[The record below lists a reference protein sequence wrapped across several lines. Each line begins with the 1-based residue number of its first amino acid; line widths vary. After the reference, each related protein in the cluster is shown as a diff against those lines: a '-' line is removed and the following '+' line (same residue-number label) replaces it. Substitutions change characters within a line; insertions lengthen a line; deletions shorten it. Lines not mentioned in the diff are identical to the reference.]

1 MPKTTKDPVFGMSIC
16 WSCGA
21 PHKAG
26 GDFTVG
32 CPGCDARVPYS
43 EKMGD
48 IDTQEILHPEL
59 RDYAAVD
66 EALISDALKVLEVEG
81 SLDDVLLAAMER
93 SKNNE
98 ANKQSE

>member
-1 MPKTTKDPVFGMSIC
+1 MPKKTKDPVFGMTIC

-26 GDFTVG
+26 GPFTVG
-32 CPGCDARVPYS
+32 CPGCDVNVPFS
-43 EKMGD
+43 EKMAD
-48 IDTQEILHPEL
+48 VDTQEILHPEL

-66 EALISDALKVLEVEG
+66 EALIGEALKALEVEG
-81 SLDDVLLAAMER
+81 SLDDILIAAMER
-93 SKNNE
+93 RNNDE